1 MAEFRRNRR
10 DVLTAGVAVAT
21 LLVAG
26 STALAG
32 CTSSVPPVLDEP
44 DPLESPAQR
53 AESDVA
59 LAQAVASMHLTLTAP
74 AAALAADRQAHATA
88 LRAEL
93 RRAQPSP
100 PPTSAAAASASPA
113 PVSTATDQAVARDAL
128 AAAVWA
134 AQEEAVGLV
143 AVLPGYRAALLASV
157 AACCASHA
165 ALLA

>member
-26 STALAG
+26 PTTLAG
-32 CTSSVPPVLDEP
+32 CASSVPPALDEP

-59 LAQAVASMHLTLTAP
+59 LAQAVASTHPTLTAP
-74 AAALAADRQAHATA
+74 AVALAADRQAHATA

-93 RRAQPSP
+93 RRVRPSP
-100 PPTSAAAASASPA
+100 PPTSAASASASPTTDR
-113 PVSTATDQAVARDAL
+113 TAADQALAQDAL
-128 AAAVWA
+128 AGAVWA
-134 AQEEAVGLV
+134 AQQEAAELV
-143 AVLPGYRAALLASV
+143 ALLPGYRAALLASV